1 MALPRNSLVLIVGYY
16 FIALL
21 PIVVGLPALVAT
33 LLAAPHFVLLP
44 LGLGLFLMGV
54 LSARVPATLTR
65 MQVMLLGYL
74 IGAFVLV
81 QVYVLAERYGFLAGN
96 ATRIFTVV
104 YVLSLFGY
112 LRFRAVF
119 VMDAPANQALRL
131 FILIALP
138 LLGFRYLTQIGDFAH
153 FPILDLFQ
161 RVHFHKGALE
171 FARFEILNPF
181 VADSYIPFQQVH
193 LGLLAKFFGFEPLL
207 GEWVLPLVTEP
218 LRFASYA
225 VIVMRLNTTPF
236 SKILGLSLCL
246 AWMSSNNPTNG
257 EIVSIAVL
265 LMLSFLI
272 PNKPQG
278 DRRFGL
284 AGVLAIAMTLAL
296 MVMGSIW
303 LYSQS
308 LWIPFVL
315 LLLLVPLTWR
325 WANECQA
332 ATGLLVTAIVML
344 IILPFHRSST
354 MLLGF
359 VLVSVLVLGVV
370 NYYLRSERN
379 ESRSKQVLA
388 ITILLGIF
396 AAVMAGMVLSQI
408 GLGRHDEFGLWPL
421 FDTVMRAVLGKNIYG
436 EDVLPGLGGKTAL
449 FELGRSISVV
459 VVGLVAFFLGR
470 YFLEAFFAKAPLSA
484 QPQRSSDYKP
494 VLDIL
499 VLALFLMVLILTG
512 FPFIHRA
519 AFLPAV
525 FVNIAL
531 AEMIGRYFQRSGG
544 AGVRSLYG
552 VGLATG
558 FFILIFFLFTQPA
571 LLQNAKPYLNEVAPE
586 LLGLIALVLT
596 IIFWKRT
603 VSKSRILLLVLVIAV
618 LTERTFVT
626 ALFRS
631 YAYNHTVPAAGQP
644 ISHFDMEELA
654 MADWVAETALADVIL
669 LSDPYTL
676 SLVRARTG
684 LNGAVTYSNLDT
696 LPPKNKEKL
705 LRVLSLLA
713 DKAESTEVC
722 NAITEMLVGGSSP
735 ELNYVLSVQQKKE
748 KTGWKVLRDF
758 GYRNTLTVSGKTA
771 SVDPSKKA
779 VESGDHDYLHSV
791 KRLQGLRFQV
801 IWTARTNQW
810 LTDNAQGNHYFP
822 VMEPLSESLKAG
834 FISKY
839 APVHL
844 WPRAA
849 TFQLNCR

>member
-1 MALPRNSLVLIVGYY
+1 MVLPRNSLVLIVGYY

-21 PIVVGLPALVAT
+21 PIVVSLPPLVAT

-44 LGLGLFLMGV
+44 LGLGLFLMGA
-54 LSARVPATLTR
+54 LSARVPSALTR

-96 ATRIFTVV
+96 VGRIFTVV

-112 LRFRAVF
+112 LRFRAAF
-119 VMDAPANQALRL
+119 VIDAPAHQALRL

-138 LLGFRYLTQIGDFAH
+138 LLGFRYLTQIGDFRH

-265 LMLSFLI
+265 LLLSLLV
-272 PNKPQG
+272 PNKPED
-278 DRRFGL
+278 DRRSGL
-284 AGVLAIAMTLAL
+284 AGVFTITVALAL

-308 LWIPFVL
+308 LWIPLIL
-315 LLLLVPLTWR
+315 LLLLVPLTWW
-325 WANECQA
+325 WANESKA
-332 ATGLLVTAIVML
+332 VTGFLVAAIVMF

-359 VLVSVLVLGVV
+359 VLVSLLVLGMA
-370 NYYLRSERN
+370 NYYLRSEKN
-379 ESRSKQVLA
+379 ENRCKQVLA
-388 ITILLGIF
+388 ITISLGIF
-396 AAVMAGMVLSQI
+396 AAVMAGVVLSQI

-421 FDTVMRAVLGKNIYG
+421 FDIVMRAVLGKDMYS

-459 VVGLVAFFLGR
+459 IVGLVGFFLGR
-470 YFLEAFFAKAPLSA
+470 NLLEGFFVKAPVSA
-484 QPQRSSDYKP
+484 ERLSDYKP

-499 VLALFLMVLILTG
+499 VLALLFMVLILTG

-531 AEMIGRYFQRSGG
+531 AEMTSRFFQRRGEV
-544 AGVRSLYG
+544 GVSSMFYG
-552 VGLATG
+552 VGAATG
-558 FFILIFFLFTQPA
+558 FFILAFFIFSPPM
-571 LLQNAKPYLNEVAPE
+571 LLQKAKPYLNEIALE
-586 LLGLIALVLT
+586 LLGLIALLAFT
-596 IIFWKRT
+596 IIFWRRK
-603 VSKSRILLLVLVIAV
+603 VSGSQIVFLVLVIAV
-618 LTERTFVT
+618 LAERTFVT

-631 YAYNHTVPAAGQP
+631 YAYNHAVPATGQP
-644 ISHFDMEELA
+644 ISHFDAEELA
-654 MADWVAETALADVIL
+654 VADWVAQMSTADVIVL
-669 LSDPYTL
+669 ADPYTL

-684 LNGAVTYSNLDT
+684 LNGIVTYSNLAT
-696 LPPKNKEKL
+696 LPAQYKEKL
-705 LRVLSLLA
+705 LEILRLLA
-713 DKAESTEVC
+713 DGTEPTKVC
-722 NAITEMLVGGSSP
+722 HTITGMLVAGSSP
-735 ELNYVLSVQQKKE
+735 EFNYASLILRPGDQK
-748 KTGWKVLRDF
+748 GWKVLQDF
-758 GYRNTLTVSGKTA
+758 GYRNTLTISRQTTPADSQKIRVEGAGHGYLLSLI
-771 SVDPSKKA
+771 PSQ
-779 VESGDHDYLHSV
+779 Y
-791 KRLQGLRFQV
+791 LRFRV

-822 VMEPLSESLKAG
+822 VTEPLSESLKAG
-834 FISKY
+834 FVSKY
-839 APVHL
+839 SPVHV